1 MFRRLSILLA
11 ACALLLVSTAYVSHL
26 HKQDLK
32 AGSGGAQDHCELCLQ
47 VDRVAGPAPAP
58 AVAEP
63 YAHYRVSVV
72 RADAPGHVPLSL
84 QRAQQPRAPPRSQT
98 A

>member
-32 AGSGGAQDHCELCLQ
+32 AGSLDEDDKGKDEDTLKADY
-47 VDRVAGPAPAP
+47 RKI
-58 AVAEP
+58 AE
-63 YAHYRVSVV
+63 RRIRLGV
-72 RADAPGHVPLSL
+72 PG
-84 QRAQQPRAPPRSQT
+84 
-98 A
+98 

>member
-26 HKQDLK
+26 HQQDLK

-47 VDRVAGPAPAP
+47 VDRVAGSVAAP
-58 AVAEP
+58 VAAKPFSP
-63 YAHYRVSVV
+63 YRLGVV
-72 RADAPGHVPLSL
+72 RVDPQGHFPLSL
-84 QRAQQPRAPPRSQT
+84 QRAQQPRAPPDSPS

>member
-32 AGSGGAQDHCELCLQ
+32 AGGGVQDHCELCLQ
-47 VDRVAGPAPAP
+47 VDRVAGSVAAPT
-58 AVAEP
+58 VAEP
-63 YAHYRVSVV
+63 FSHYRLGVV
-72 RADAPGHVPLSL
+72 LVDARGHFPLRL
-84 QRAQQPRAPPRSQT
+84 QRAQQPRAPPRSPT